1 MSPRERQEFLDI
13 SHLPMPE
20 VMDRMA
26 ETVGTWTDDWIEL
39 SEDQRNKIPVC
50 YFREKFD
57 RMQEFIAIVRT
68 FPGNNRLGSCS
79 ESVISGKSSTVC
91 KNSSLSYAP
100 RNWPPRTTS
109 CRPRQQCPRYP
120 RQHRRFYC
128 RLRLSSFLRSRS
140 SYLQR

>member
-1 MSPRERQEFLDI
+1 MSPRERQEFLDV

-68 FPGNNRLGSCS
+68 KKLAAQDDFMPPPPTMPALPAPAPPLLLQAPVIQLPPKPVFLSPTL
-79 ESVISGKSSTVC
+79 EWTSVEVGKG
-91 KNSSLSYAP
+91 
-100 RNWPPRTTS
+100 RTQRTIEI
-109 CRPRQQCPRYP
+109 
-120 RQHRRFYC
+120 
-128 RLRLSSFLRSRS
+128 
-140 SYLQR
+140 LQRHNAAT